1 MRLVSKVWGSTKERQ
16 RAVIKPRLRGG
27 EGGDRRKEREGGR
40 KGEREERDRDGG
52 REKKRESESHYNIM
66 HVHPVSRYTAVSV
79 NPLSETTGGY
89 PGSNSLIKA
98 AVPHQASCRTP

>member
-1 MRLVSKVWGSTKERQ
+1 MGQYKREAACGHKTTSGV
-16 RAVIKPRLRGG
+16 GG
-27 EGGDRRKEREGGR
+27 GGDRRKEREGGR
-40 KGEREERDRDGG
+40 EGGKERGRRETEMEGG
-52 REKKRESESHYNIM
+52 RKRERESESHYNIM